1 MRAVVSFPMTK
12 IQAQIIELFK
22 TLDPADQ
29 REIAE
34 QLYETAVAG
43 SFYERMTPEQRRE
56 LEEGI
61 EQAERGQAVPAGEA
75 FERLANRFG
84 FSPC

>member
-1 MRAVVSFPMTK
+1 MNKT
-12 IQAQIIELFK
+12 QAQIIELFK
-22 TLDPADQ
+22 TLDPVEQ

-43 SFYERMTPEQRRE
+43 SFYDRMTPEQRCQ

-61 EQAERGQAVPAGEA
+61 AQAERGQVVPAEEA
-75 FERLANRFG
+75 FERLARRFG
-84 FSPC
+84 FSAE